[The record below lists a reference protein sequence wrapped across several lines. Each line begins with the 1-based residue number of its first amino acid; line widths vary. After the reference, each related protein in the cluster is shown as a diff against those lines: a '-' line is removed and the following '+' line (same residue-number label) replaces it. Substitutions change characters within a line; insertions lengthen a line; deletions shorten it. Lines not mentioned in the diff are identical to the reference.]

1 MKLPIAGA
9 ECPWCYKKLPLYN
22 EHEYKYGSPIVTC
35 KHCGKKYLD
44 LRYHEMAIEGMPQ
57 SELNGK
63 RYLVFGLICLIISI
77 AGALFSFY
85 YIRATGGRLILEIA
99 FISPIA
105 AIAAIFNFIE
115 LINVKTGAKQKRLER
130 YMQASRERL
139 KDQVYAAELEENGY
153 KLPEN

>member
-1 MKLPIAGA
+1 
-9 ECPWCYKKLPLYN
+9 
-22 EHEYKYGSPIVTC
+22 
-35 KHCGKKYLD
+35 
-44 LRYHEMAIEGMPQ
+44 MPQ